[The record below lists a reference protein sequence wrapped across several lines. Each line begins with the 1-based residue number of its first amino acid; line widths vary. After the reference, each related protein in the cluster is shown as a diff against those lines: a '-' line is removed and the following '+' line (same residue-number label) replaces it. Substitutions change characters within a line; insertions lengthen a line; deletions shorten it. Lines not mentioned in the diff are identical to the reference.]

1 MDLLNLEIFCTVAY
15 ELSITGAAK
24 RLNRAQSNVS
34 TRIQQLEKQLGVTL
48 LLRDSKQIRLTR
60 EGKSFLGYCE
70 QMLAL
75 AKEAKQALHPAEPC
89 GELHIGSMEATAA
102 SRLPALLAGF
112 QQRWDKVSLRVSTA
126 PSRRLLERICDYS
139 LDCAFIALR
148 SEEKLSSNLMV
159 KQAFSE
165 QLLLIVPERY
175 RHLKVHE
182 LTKLRLACFGE
193 GCSYRDYAQTKV
205 FANQSL
211 MVQELGSYHGIIA
224 SVAAGCC
231 VGILPKSVL
240 DLQPQ
245 KIGLSV
251 INLEMLNTALVW
263 RKNNNSYALKKF
275 TQLFDS

>member
-1 MDLLNLEIFCTVAY
+1 MDLWDLEIFSTVAY

-34 TRIQQLEKQLGVTL
+34 TRVQQLEKQLGVTL

-60 EGKSFLGYCE
+60 EGECFLGYCE

-102 SRLPALLAGF
+102 SRLPRLLAGY

-126 PSRRLLERICDYS
+126 PSRRLLEGICDYS
-139 LDCAFIALR
+139 LDCAFVALGND
-148 SEEKLSSNLMV
+148 EKLSSDLMA

-193 GCSYRDYAQTKV
+193 GCSYRDYAQKQV
-205 FANQSL
+205 FANHSL
-211 MVQELGSYHGIIA
+211 MIQELGSYHGIIA
-224 SVAAGCC
+224 SVAAGSC

-245 KIGLSV
+245 TIGVSI
-251 INLEMLNTALVW
+251 INLEIINTVLVW
-263 RKNNNSYALKKF
+263 RKNNHSHALKKL
-275 TQLFDS
+275 TQLFQS